1 MEAVYK
7 NNLALSVHDH
17 QNGEIF
23 DFRQVEASVVAFVGN
38 GVFKFSFRDLPNE
51 AEHLPTSFK
60 ELSPKFLTED
70 PLGQSLT
77 LRLDLLAA
85 EKRVL
90 PGGTVPALVFR
101 VLPLSTAEKVV
112 EPAFALRRRYQ
123 ERPTLPVDQALGE
136 VAFPNAWFHS
146 RGLIDDHPVEALAE
160 ERDGVVG
167 ALPTDLTEP
176 TRHVPEDELFLVVL
190 ERHDPVAEVLGHD
203 DDDLAEDLVAQV
215 IRWRDDP
222 ADRSIP
228 RFHGRSESLHGGA
241 AGLSPPHAGSDDPP

>member
-1 MEAVYK
+1 M
-7 NNLALSVHDH
+7 
-17 QNGEIF
+17 
-23 DFRQVEASVVAFVGN
+23 
-38 GVFKFSFRDLPNE
+38 
-51 AEHLPTSFK
+51 
-60 ELSPKFLTED
+60 TED

-136 VAFPNAWFHS
+136 VALPNAWFHS

-176 TRHVPEDELFLVVL
+176 TRHVPENELFLVVL

-203 DDDLAEDLVAQV
+203 DDDLAEDLIAQV
-215 IRWRDDP
+215 IGGRDDP
-222 ADRSIP
+222 ADRTRP
-228 RFHGRSESLHGGA
+228 RYHRSSQCFHGGA
-241 AGLSPPHAGSDDPP
+241 ERLAPSCAAGNHSP